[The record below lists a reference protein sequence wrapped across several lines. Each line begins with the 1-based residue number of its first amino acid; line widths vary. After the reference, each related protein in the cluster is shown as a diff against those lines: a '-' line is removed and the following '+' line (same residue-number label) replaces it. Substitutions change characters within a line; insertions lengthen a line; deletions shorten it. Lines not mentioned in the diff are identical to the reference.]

1 MQQQR
6 INLAD
11 LTAWPLPKLKAIA
24 KSRHIA
30 PDGDKRRKD
39 VWMRALEN
47 HLMEEMTLGEL
58 KAEVA
63 LRDGLG
69 SVEGD
74 KRLRATWMEALRRV
88 LHPEE
93 GHLGQQQDADNDL
106 EPERMELA
114 GMKLKALK
122 AIAREC
128 GVVPQGDKRRREVWI
143 QALAES
149 DVYTTRYARDDSHG
163 AASAA

>member
-11 LTAWPLPKLKAIA
+11 LAAWPLPKLKAIA

-47 HLMEEMTLGEL
+47 NLMEEMTLGEL

-88 LHPEE
+88 LHPE
-93 GHLGQQQDADNDL
+93 GHLGQQQDPENDL

-122 AIAREC
+122 AIAREY

-143 QALAES
+143 QAVA
-149 DVYTTRYARDDSHG
+149 DMYTTRYARDDNT
-163 AASAA
+163 ASAA

>member
-11 LTAWPLPKLKAIA
+11 LTAWALPKLKAIA

-47 HLMEEMTLGEL
+47 NLMEEMTLGEL

-74 KRLRATWMEALRRV
+74 KRLKATWMEALRRV

-93 GHLGQQQDADNDL
+93 GHLGQQQDPDNDL
-106 EPERMELA
+106 EPERIELA

-122 AIAREC
+122 AMAREY

-143 QALAES
+143 QAVA
-149 DVYTTRYARDDSHG
+149 DVYTTTRYARDDNEDP
-163 AASAA
+163 AAAA

>member
-1 MQQQR
+1 
-6 INLAD
+6 
-11 LTAWPLPKLKAIA
+11 
-24 KSRHIA
+24 
-30 PDGDKRRKD
+30 
-39 VWMRALEN
+39 
-47 HLMEEMTLGEL
+47 
-58 KAEVA
+58 
-63 LRDGLG
+63 
-69 SVEGD
+69 
-74 KRLRATWMEALRRV
+74 MEALRRV

-143 QALAES
+143 QALA
-149 DVYTTRYARDDSHG
+149 DVYTTRHARDDSQG